1 MTEPEGRRPLY
12 EDINLSDDESA
23 VEDAA
28 EPALVDP
35 GWYTYFGGMRFYDG
49 EDWVG
54 EARPP
59 VQRIN
64 YWLLAAAVAAGVTV
78 GGVLAWFLVWLGAQ
92 ASPEHIYLPVKFV
105 VKELPKAFQ

>member
-1 MTEPEGRRPLY
+1 MSDQVDNHEYEEEDDNISPENEPGF
-12 EDINLSDDESA
+12 
-23 VEDAA
+23 
-28 EPALVDP
+28 
-35 GWYTYFGGMRFYDG
+35 YTYWGGIRFYDG
-49 EDWVG
+49 TDWVG
-54 EARPP
+54 DPLPP
-59 VQRIN
+59 VQRFN